1 MLLLGDYPSGSVCHK
16 RKHTRKNVHSCNVKE
31 EEFQMVD
38 VSISL
43 TENRKLSPSN
53 KHCPRASRPTQGPE
67 QHRAVARADASSG
80 ATESPEEEEENDEA
94 DEEVL
99 APPTRLVAVDMERL
113 VPPRPDVVWE
123 TEEHDGPPMEVLQEE
138 RMVVA
143 GSDARQLE
151 RDSDTCHHSF
161 PVLDFTTMYLHQES
175 DEPITC
181 RSWRGG
187 MEGDGEAHV
196 SWLLS
201 SLMLGDRDAS
211 TPPSSQR
218 ERSCHSWEEQRFICD
233 IEAPPSPPSLHNFVR
248 RSSSLGSCREEMDEA
263 AMVRLA
269 RKIQALKKK
278 IHHFE
283 ERFEGERR
291 YMPSH
296 SDKAATPE
304 VLKWM
309 NDLAKSRRQMKELKL
324 QQSVEENVDA
334 NTRRRSNTLP
344 KSFGSRGH
352 VDSGCRTCHG
362 KVESA
367 EEAGEELS
375 RKAAENE
382 VMAMTLQSIME
393 RICEK
398 RNEEQRPEDVTAMTR
413 EQIAAE
419 KTALQK
425 GLLQF
430 ENVHGRLVSKQEKQ
444 LLKPLYERYRMVKQL
459 LTRSRNFPIIG
470 SPASLRRHLLLR
482 PIIEGQ
488 TTQFSDDI
496 KEDTEDADNVQ
507 RGCPDGWT
515 ASDTERKNEGG
526 SMEDQGEYMGEEVEE
541 ELPERDGDCQGQL
554 FFLRHSEDESD
565 AEGYAPLMEE
575 ASGMSSAISNV
586 HSLSLSELLEQL
598 RETKAEKRHLRKT
611 LRDFEDHFYRQNG
624 RNIQK
629 EDRLSMEDE
638 YKEYKQVKAK
648 QRLLEALITKHDACK
663 GV

>member
-1 MLLLGDYPSGSVCHK
+1 
-16 RKHTRKNVHSCNVKE
+16 
-31 EEFQMVD
+31 
-38 VSISL
+38 
-43 TENRKLSPSN
+43 
-53 KHCPRASRPTQGPE
+53 
-67 QHRAVARADASSG
+67 
-80 ATESPEEEEENDEA
+80 
-94 DEEVL
+94 
-99 APPTRLVAVDMERL
+99 
-113 VPPRPDVVWE
+113 
-123 TEEHDGPPMEVLQEE
+123 
-138 RMVVA
+138 
-143 GSDARQLE
+143 
-151 RDSDTCHHSF
+151 
-161 PVLDFTTMYLHQES
+161 
-175 DEPITC
+175 
-181 RSWRGG
+181 
-187 MEGDGEAHV
+187 
-196 SWLLS
+196 
-201 SLMLGDRDAS
+201 
-211 TPPSSQR
+211 
-218 ERSCHSWEEQRFICD
+218 EEQRFICD
-233 IEAPPSPPSLHNFVR
+233 IEAPPSPPSLHNFVRR

-515 ASDTERKNEGG
+515 ASDTERKNEG
-526 SMEDQGEYMGEEVEE
+526 
-541 ELPERDGDCQGQL
+541 QL

>member
-1 MLLLGDYPSGSVCHK
+1 MHDHGDRPPTSRAPRVHAWTSGR
-16 RKHTRKNVHSCNVKE
+16 RK
-31 EEFQMVD
+31 
-38 VSISL
+38 
-43 TENRKLSPSN
+43 
-53 KHCPRASRPTQGPE
+53 G
-67 QHRAVARADASSG
+67 ARAPSHKQGSRRKPAMIFCICFQASSG
-80 ATESPEEEEENDEA
+80 ATESPEEEEEENDEA
-94 DEEVL
+94 DEEVM
-99 APPTRLVAVDMERL
+99 APPTQLVAVDMERL

-123 TEEHDGPPMEVLQEE
+123 TEENDGPPPMEMLQEE
-138 RMVVA
+138 RLVVVA
-143 GSDARQLE
+143 GSDARQHE

-187 MEGDGEAHV
+187 MEGDGEARV

-218 ERSCHSWEEQRFICD
+218 DRSCHPWEEQRFICD
-233 IEAPPSPPSLHNFVR
+233 IEAPPSPPSLHNFVRR

-413 EQIAAE
+413 DQIAAE

-430 ENVHGRLVSKQEKQ
+430 ENVHGRPVSKQEKQ

-470 SPASLRRHLLLR
+470 SPASLRRHILLR

-496 KEDTEDADNVQ
+496 KEEMEDAGNVQ

-515 ASDTERKNEGG
+515 ALDKERKNEGG
-526 SMEDQGEYMGEEVEE
+526 SMEDQGEYVGEEVEE
-541 ELPERDGDCQGQL
+541 ELPERDGDCRGQL
-554 FFLRHSEDESD
+554 FFLSHSEDESD

-611 LRDFEDHFYRQNG
+611 LRDFEDHFYRQNA